1 MESKTQK
8 KSIYFIFATIVLEML
23 GIGLIIPVLPDVI
36 RRFSS
41 DPNTVT
47 ELFGYFVAIYAF
59 MQFFASPILG
69 SLSDRFGRRP
79 VLLSSL
85 FGASI
90 DYIFMALAPTL
101 PLLFLGRV
109 ISGLT
114 GAGITVANS
123 YIADIS
129 DDSNRS
135 ANFGTISAAF
145 GIGFIAGPL
154 IGGAL
159 GHISPIAPFF
169 AAAGLNFINFLFGYF
184 VLPESLSAE
193 HRRLVDF
200 KKLNPFSSIKKL
212 LENKSILYFILA
224 YALLFLAGNVHPSI
238 WTLYT
243 EHKFAWTSLQ
253 VGLSLSFVGVVSVFS
268 QVVLTKKLVPKW
280 GESKALKVGLVFNT
294 LGFLFY
300 GLAPYGWLMY
310 VVMLTSCL
318 SALAMP
324 CLQSLMTK
332 QVAPDR
338 QGELQGGLVS
348 LSSISSICAPL
359 LYTGA
364 FNWAVRPDRNST
376 FLVGLPYFIAA
387 VIALICWV
395 LVANKLNK
403 PHESLQN

>member
-1 MESKTQK
+1 
-8 KSIYFIFATIVLEML
+8 ML
-23 GIGLIIPVLPDVI
+23 GIGIIIPVLPDVI
-36 RRFSS
+36 RRFST
-41 DPNTVT
+41 DPNDVT
-47 ELFGYFVAIYAF
+47 QLFGYFVATYAF

-101 PLLFLGRV
+101 PLLFVGRV

-135 ANFGTISAAF
+135 ANFGMIGAAF

-154 IGGAL
+154 MGGAL
-159 GHISPIAPFF
+159 GHVSPIAPFF
-169 AAAGLNFINFLFGYF
+169 AAAGLNFVNFLFGF
-184 VLPESLSAE
+184 FILPESLAPE
-193 HRRLVDF
+193 HRREINF
-200 KKLNPFSSIKKL
+200 KKLHPFSSIKKL
-212 LENKSILYFILA
+212 LENKSIIYFILA

-243 EHKFAWTSLQ
+243 EYKFGWTSFE

-268 QVVLTKKLVPKW
+268 QIVLTKKLVPRW
-280 GESKALKVGLVFNT
+280 GEKKALKIGLIFNM

-300 GLAPYGWLMY
+300 ALAPYGSLMY

-332 QVAPDR
+332 EIAPDR

-348 LSSISSICAPL
+348 LSSVSSICAPL
-359 LYTGA
+359 LYTVT
-364 FNWAVRPDRNST
+364 FNWAVRSEHNSK

-387 VIALICWV
+387 FIALICWV
-395 LVANKLNK
+395 LVANKLNRV
-403 PHESLQN
+403 HEPIQN